1 MARKSVFAPGEFY
14 HLYNRGVE
22 KRDIFTSQIDYDRF
36 ISLLYLCNSSIST
49 DTRAQG
55 QTLEKAHMVE
65 RGETLT
71 DIGVYCLM
79 PNHFHLLVHEKAD
92 GGISKFMQKL
102 TTAYTMYFNKKYK
115 HSGALFQGTYK
126 SSHVS
131 EDRYLSYLISYIH
144 LNPVKLI
151 EPAWKETGI
160 ADKNRAETYL
170 KKYPY
175 SSYPD
180 YIGTKRIEGNIL
192 NKTTLP
198 KYFETALDF
207 RHSLKEWL
215 SYGENGGL
223 TSVH

>member
-1 MARKSVFAPGEFY
+1 MARKSVLAPGEFY

-22 KRDIFTSQIDYDRF
+22 KRDIFTSKADYDRF
-36 ISLLYLCNSSIST
+36 ISLLYLCNGTIST
-49 DTRAQG
+49 DVRGQG
-55 QTLEKAHMVE
+55 KTLEEARLVE

-71 DIGVYCLM
+71 DIGTYCLM
-79 PNHFHLLVHEKAD
+79 PNHFHLLVHEKVE

-115 HSGALFQGTYK
+115 RSGALFQGTYK

-131 EDRYLSYLISYIH
+131 EDRYLSYLVSYIH

-151 EPAWKETGI
+151 EPTWKETGI
-160 ADKNRAETYL
+160 TDKNRAETYL

-180 YIGTKRIEGNIL
+180 YSGSERIESDIL
-192 NKTTLP
+192 NKTALP
-198 KYFETALDF
+198 KYFETASDF
-207 RHSLKEWL
+207 RHSVKEWL
-215 SYGENGGL
+215 SYAESEF
-223 TSVH
+223 TEV